1 MKIFLE
7 RKIESCPKMITCL
20 ICARTFT
27 VGKIRALLASN
38 RGLIQGDICPHCLQL
53 NSKEIKHKLREK
65 ALFLL
70 IQSPNINLQKISIH
84 QQSLE
89 LLTLSK
95 ERIRFPNFL
104 DWLFIKIAIFFE
116 EYQEMETSKLGLTQC
131 IYQQRSQLEKLFE
144 KEI

>member
-1 MKIFLE
+1 VVCD
-7 RKIESCPKMITCL
+7 R
-20 ICARTFT
+20 RFT
-27 VGKIRALLASN
+27 VSKIRALLASD

-65 ALFLL
+65 ALFSL
-70 IQSPNINLQKISIH
+70 IKSSNLKSEKLPNH

-95 ERIRFPNFL
+95 ERIRFPSFL
-104 DWLFIKIAIFFE
+104 DWLLIKIAIFFE
-116 EYQEMETSKLGLTQC
+116 EYQEMETSKLGLTQFSGE
-131 IYQQRSQLEKLFE
+131 QRSQLEKLFQ